1 MQQRSH
7 PRRTR
12 SLLLAGVLAGLGLLA
27 AACGG
32 GAPATA
38 SQPQPQPANGT
49 ALDRAL
55 PATVLSLPLVDQQG
69 KVTSLASLHGK
80 TVVLTDSLTSCQEV
94 CPLTSTN
101 FRVID
106 QAITKAG
113 LGGQVQLLEVTVDPE
128 RDTPQRLAAYQQLF
142 GASPTWSFLT
152 GTPAQIAT
160 LWGALGVFYSKVPE
174 GAGPPPTDWLTGK
187 PLTYDVQHQDV
198 VFVIDGQGHER
209 WLITGTAFTGGVA
222 PPAPLDRFLSDT
234 GRTNLTTKA
243 DTAWTP
249 ADVESAVAWI
259 TGHPVGLSLIHISEP
274 TRPY

>member
-1 MQQRSH
+1 M
-7 PRRTR
+7 
-12 SLLLAGVLAGLGLLA
+12 LGLA
-27 AACGG
+27 AAALVVAGCS
-32 GAPATA
+32 ATA
-38 SQPQPQPANGT
+38 ATPSQPQPANGT

-55 PATVLSLPLVDQQG
+55 PAAVLSLPLVNQQG
-69 KVTSLASLHGK
+69 KVTTLASLHGK
-80 TVVLTDSLTSCQEV
+80 TVVLTDSLTLCQEV

-101 FRVID
+101 FRLVD
-106 QAITKAG
+106 QAVAKAG
-113 LGGQVQLLEVTVDPE
+113 LSGQVELLEVTVDPG
-128 RDTPQRLAAYQQLF
+128 RDTPERLAAYQKLY
-142 GASPTWSFLT
+142 GASPNWNFLT
-152 GTPAQIAT
+152 GTAQQIAT
-160 LWGALGVFYSKVPE
+160 LWGTLGVAYSKVPE

-243 DTAWTP
+243 DIAWTP

-259 TGHPVGLSLIHISEP
+259 TGHPVG
-274 TRPY
+274 